1 LSLKNQRRLAAQL
14 LKVGENRVWIDPA
27 RVGDVEV
34 AITREDVRRLIHE
47 EVIQSRPEAGISR
60 ARARVQHERKKLGR
74 GRSSGSRKGSKGA
87 RTPTKELWM
96 KRVRALR
103 RQLKGLRDRRA
114 ITSRIY
120 QQLYRMVKGG
130 AFKSV
135 AHLEQYIEAHKLAR
149 RR

>member
-1 LSLKNQRRLAAQL
+1 LSLKNQRRLAANL

-27 RVGDVEV
+27 RIGDVEV

-47 EVIQSRPEAGISR
+47 GVIQSRPEAGISR
-60 ARARVQHERKKLGR
+60 ARARVQQERKKLGR
-74 GRSSGSRKGSKGA
+74 GRGSGSRKGSKGA

-114 ITSRIY
+114 ITPRIH